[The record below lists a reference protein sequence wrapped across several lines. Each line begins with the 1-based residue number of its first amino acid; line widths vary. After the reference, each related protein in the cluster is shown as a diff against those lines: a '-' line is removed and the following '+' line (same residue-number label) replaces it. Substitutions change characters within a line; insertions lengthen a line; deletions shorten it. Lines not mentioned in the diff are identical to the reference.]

1 MPTMKAT
8 PQTTPTPQA
17 ASDLPRL
24 PIDVSCY
31 NVRDLKSITGD
42 QLWFAG
48 LLIELRRIH
57 DLLADLRAK
66 LDGEKVAK

>member
-1 MPTMKAT
+1 MPTMKTT
-8 PQTTPTPQA
+8 PQTPTPQT

-24 PIDVSCY
+24 PIDVNCY
-31 NVRDLKSITGD
+31 NVELLRSITGD

-48 LLIELRRIH
+48 LLIELRGIH